1 MNVILDKYVL
11 VLQKIYWF
19 AYLQALWMLFTLIG
33 LVVLGIFPATHAL
46 FTVMKERDLSSN
58 KAFHEFRNAFK
69 RSFIKLNGA
78 GILFGLMLS
87 LISTNIFILESIYVK
102 YLVMGMLGLI
112 FLSMIHFFQYF
123 EIKKPILSQL
133 KKAFSI
139 VWILPKSNVGYLSI
153 FILLVLAI
161 AIIPGITF
169 FFGMSVAVF
178 FIVKIGGSEENLK
191 LNTQLTERSNL

>member
-1 MNVILDKYVL
+1 MNVILNKYVL

-19 AYLQALWMLFTLIG
+19 AYLQALWLLFTLIG

-58 KAFHEFRNAFK
+58 KAFHEFRNAFT

-87 LISTNIFILESIYVK
+87 LISTNIFILESIYIK

-123 EIKKPILSQL
+123 ESKKPILTQI

-153 FILLVLAI
+153 FILLLLAI
-161 AIIPGITF
+161 AIIPGISF